1 MPKKKKKQQ
10 GGKLN
15 LKKLGRKYKSI
26 TRPLYNSF
34 KPYLKETAE
43 AGIVALGASA
53 SVAQPEL
60 APYIIPATLGLSAFA
75 GQVIDD
81 PSIILGKS
89 KRNQYISKQISNQY
103 SNEQPFISQPAVPP
117 NYVYQSPMMSVPS
130 HYGYGLYAENGKGLY
145 AENGKGLYAH
155 NDGAYGEGLFAG
167 GSLLSRNGQLHPA
180 LISSNPNH
188 LRNKHLSIY
197 SIENTY
203 PYL

>member
-1 MPKKKKKQQ
+1 M
-10 GGKLN
+10 
-15 LKKLGRKYKSI
+15 
-26 TRPLYNSF
+26 
-34 KPYLKETAE
+34 KETAE
-43 AGIVALGASA
+43 AGIAGLGAAA

-60 APYIIPATLGLSAFA
+60 APYIIPATIGLSAFA
-75 GQVIDD
+75 GQVIDN

-130 HYGYGLYAENGKGLY
+130 HYGYALYAENGKGLY
-145 AENGKGLYAH
+145 IH
-155 NDGAYGEGLFAG
+155 NDGTYGEGLFAG

-180 LISSNPNH
+180 LISPNPNH

-197 SIENTY
+197 AFPKEY
-203 PYL
+203 